1 MTIISWI
8 RPAAVFLCR
17 VKLDPDPFLI
27 FGDQCP
33 YPRKN
38 QTDPQPPLC
47 AECQIIMYKSL
58 ALLARK
64 GSFLKTFPLSRKSSV
79 QARNK
84 YCLIYTITHLTR
96 SLKLPECSLLWCRC
110 WPGLPPGPWHCF
122 TTIFTWSHSIPWNSF
137 RILTPSAL
145 CSRGLYNPR
154 KWFLFLPPSP
164 PPLIVLQTHYFL
176 HFLNYNEKII
186 CP

>member
-84 YCLIYTITHLTR
+84 YCLICTITHSFSQITR
-96 SLKLPECSLLWCRC
+96 MFAALVSLLARAASRSVA
-110 WPGLPPGPWHCF
+110 LLHNYIHMTSF
-122 TTIFTWSHSIPWNSF
+122 NSMKF
-137 RILTPSAL
+137 
-145 CSRGLYNPR
+145 
-154 KWFLFLPPSP
+154 
-164 PPLIVLQTHYFL
+164 V
-176 HFLNYNEKII
+176 
-186 CP
+186 